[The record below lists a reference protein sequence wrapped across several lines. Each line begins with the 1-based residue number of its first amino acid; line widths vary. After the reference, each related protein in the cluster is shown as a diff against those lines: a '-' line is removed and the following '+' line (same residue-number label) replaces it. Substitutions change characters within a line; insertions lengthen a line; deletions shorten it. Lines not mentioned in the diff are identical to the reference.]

1 MLNGIETLEDY
12 CNAKVKN
19 NFDFLA
25 SVSSS
30 STSYTD

>member
-12 CNAKVKN
+12 CYAKIQN
-19 NFDFLA
+19 NLA
-25 SVSSS
+25 SISST